1 MRVVRIY
8 AILLMTTI
16 LSACAAGGGN
26 AGGDSHGYWANS
38 GGKIWKSGFGEC
50 WGSSSRNQDMVGED
64 CGVITPAAPAE
75 PAEPAPIPPSDEDN
89 DGVPDTDDKCPGSK
103 SVPVDSNGCEN
114 DGDGDGVP
122 DYLDVCPRTPLGAT
136 VDANGCS
143 NALVSLKGVHFKF
156 DSASLTSEAK
166 SILDGALSAIQS
178 NASQNLQVEG
188 HTDST
193 GSDSYN
199 QDLSQRR
206 AQSVVDYLV
215 SQGVSS
221 DRLTAQGFGES
232 SPISSNDTSAN
243 RAENRRVE
251 IYAR

>member
-8 AILLMTTI
+8 AILFVAAI
-16 LSACAAGGGN
+16 LSGN
-26 AGGDSHGYWANS
+26 AVADDHGYWTNS
-38 GGKIWKSGFGEC
+38 GGKVWKSGFGEC
-50 WGSSSRNQDMVGED
+50 WGSSSKDPERLGED
-64 CGVITPAAPAE
+64 CGAMTPAT
-75 PAEPAPIPPSDEDN
+75 PAEPAPIPPADEDN
-89 DGVPDTDDKCPGSK
+89 DGVPDTADKCPGSK
-103 SVPVDSNGCEN
+103 SVPVDSNGCES

-122 DYLDVCPRTPLGAT
+122 DYLDVCPRTPQGAT

-143 NALVSLKGVHFKF
+143 QALVSLQGVHFKF

-166 SILDGALSAIQS
+166 SILDGAVSAIQS

-199 QDLSQRR
+199 QGLSQRR

-215 SQGVSS
+215 SKGVNAS
-221 DRLTAQGFGES
+221 RLTATGYGES
-232 SPISSNDTSAN
+232 SPVSSNDTSAN
-243 RAENRRVE
+243 RAKNRRVE

>member
-8 AILLMTTI
+8 AILFVAAI
-16 LSACAAGGGN
+16 LSGN
-26 AGGDSHGYWANS
+26 AVADDHGYWTNS
-38 GGKIWKSGFGEC
+38 GGKVWKSGFGEC
-50 WGSSSRNQDMVGED
+50 WGSSSRDPERLGED
-64 CGVITPAAPAE
+64 CGVTTPS
-75 PAEPAPIPPSDEDN
+75 EPAPIPPSDEDN

-103 SVPVDSNGCEN
+103 PVPVDSNGCEK
-114 DGDGDGVP
+114 DSDGDGVA
-122 DYLDVCPRTPLGAT
+122 DYLDVCPETPLGT
-136 VDANGCS
+136 PVDANGCG

-178 NASQNLQVEG
+178 NKSQNLQVEG

-193 GSDSYN
+193 GSESYN
-199 QDLSQRR
+199 QNLSQRR

-215 SQGVSS
+215 SKGVSS
-221 DRLTAQGFGES
+221 SRLSAIGIGES
-232 SPISSNDTSAN
+232 SPISPNDTPAN
-243 RAENRRVE
+243 RAQNRRVE